1 MQFVN
6 PQFLW
11 GLLFLAVPIIIHLF
25 QFRRFKKVYFSNT
38 AFLKEIK
45 ETSQQSRK
53 LKHLLVLLMRLLAVA
68 FLVIAFAQPI
78 IPTSDQVV
86 TGSKGVSIFI
96 DNSFSMGSMGR
107 DISLFDNARFAAREI
122 INSYGE
128 SDQFH
133 LLTGDFENRHQ
144 RLYNREQALD
154 LIDEM
159 EVSPAVRTVSE
170 VFQRQQHAL
179 RNFDQDQKV
188 YYIISDFQ
196 KNITD
201 LENIQDTSSN
211 INLIHLESL
220 ETANVSIDSVWFSQ
234 PVQIVNQTGKLLVQ
248 LTNHDPSNAEEVNM
262 ELRFGDQRRP
272 AGRVS
277 LEPMETRTDTVSFTI
292 NQTGWQEATLSIT
305 DYPIQFDDEYH
316 LSFYVSDN
324 IGVLTVH
331 SGIEFNR
338 FLSALFRGIPYMNE
352 DLMRSSNINYSALSN
367 YELIILNELDQI
379 STGFAAEL
387 SNYLAGGGSLLV
399 FPAANESQSAVNVL
413 TSTLGMGDMDNWSTG
428 EFQVGSLNMED
439 PVFLGVFEQIRADLT
454 LPKATGRF
462 QLPRGGAVEGVP
474 LLSFRD
480 NNPYV
485 SKYNFGAGSVF
496 ISASPLDMEWNDLVS
511 NGEIFVPLLYR
522 AAIASGTDDRIAYTL
537 GTDRIISVRNTQPE
551 RQPQFRITKRDG
563 EFIPGIESRGRNI
576 LLNVFDQVRNPG
588 FYDVFFHDELI
599 KKAAFNYDRRESAIA
614 SYDVSQLEEVIPDN
628 MSILSLGS
636 STAAGGTLLAI
647 AGRGE
652 EFWQWCIIIALLALL
667 AEQLILR
674 FWKTG
679 AVRKKV

>member
-1 MQFVN
+1 
-6 PQFLW
+6 
-11 GLLFLAVPIIIHLF
+11 
-25 QFRRFKKVYFSNT
+25 
-38 AFLKEIK
+38 
-45 ETSQQSRK
+45 
-53 LKHLLVLLMRLLAVA
+53 
-68 FLVIAFAQPI
+68 
-78 IPTSDQVV
+78 
-86 TGSKGVSIFI
+86 
-96 DNSFSMGSMGR
+96 
-107 DISLFDNARFAAREI
+107 
-122 INSYGE
+122 
-128 SDQFH
+128 
-133 LLTGDFENRHQ
+133 
-144 RLYNREQALD
+144 
-154 LIDEM
+154 
-159 EVSPAVRTVSE
+159 
-170 VFQRQQHAL
+170 
-179 RNFDQDQKV
+179 
-188 YYIISDFQ
+188 
-196 KNITD
+196 
-201 LENIQDTSSN
+201 
-211 INLIHLESL
+211 
-220 ETANVSIDSVWFSQ
+220 
-234 PVQIVNQTGKLLVQ
+234 
-248 LTNHDPSNAEEVNM
+248 
-262 ELRFGDQRRP
+262 
-272 AGRVS
+272 
-277 LEPMETRTDTVSFTI
+277 
-292 NQTGWQEATLSIT
+292 
-305 DYPIQFDDEYH
+305 
-316 LSFYVSDN
+316 
-324 IGVLTVH
+324 
-331 SGIEFNR
+331 
-338 FLSALFRGIPYMNE
+338 
-352 DLMRSSNINYSALSN
+352 
-367 YELIILNELDQI
+367 
-379 STGFAAEL
+379 
-387 SNYLAGGGSLLV
+387 
-399 FPAANESQSAVNVL
+399 
-413 TSTLGMGDMDNWSTG
+413 
-428 EFQVGSLNMED
+428 MED

-636 STAAGGTLLAI
+636 STATGGTLLAI

-679 AVRKKV
+679 AVRKKE